1 MLRSTGMDKSSRSD
15 TLMQEYSPLDAL
27 SWVLSGKMT
36 PPDPGDPIDI
46 SGIDV
51 CYIVQ
56 VLFHDKVHLYW

>member
-1 MLRSTGMDKSSRSD
+1 MLMH
-15 TLMQEYSPLDAL
+15 EYSLLDAL
-27 SWVLSGKMT
+27 SRVLSGKMT

-56 VLFHDKVHLYW
+56 VLFRGKGHLY